1 MFPMCPVVK
10 LDGKVRLCVDY
21 RRLNQVTPQ
30 IQQVIPTLDD
40 VLERAGGARVLSKMD
55 LAKGYY
61 QVGMEDEARDL
72 TTFVSPWGKFKFNRM
87 PFGLRNAPAI
97 FQSLM
102 ESVLR
107 TCNEF
112 ASVYIDDVLIY
123 SNTRDEHVTHVQAV
137 LEALGEAGLT
147 AKPSKCQW
155 GRQHLEYLGHQ
166 VGCGKVA
173 VPAHNVEDM
182 KNFKLP
188 ITKRDL

>member
-1 MFPMCPVVK
+1 MVSPCVPVVK
-10 LDGKVRLCVDY
+10 PDGKVRLCVDY
-21 RRLNQVTPQ
+21 RHLNQVAPQ

-40 VLERAGGARVLSKMD
+40 VLERAGGTRVLSKMD

-61 QVGMEDEARDL
+61 EVGMEDEARDL
-72 TTFVSPWGKFKFNRM
+72 TTFVFPWGKFKFNRM

-102 ESVLR
+102 ETVLR
-107 TCNEF
+107 KCNEF

-123 SNTRDEHVTHVQAV
+123 SNTWDEHLTHVQAV

-155 GRQHLEYLGHQ
+155 EQQHLEYLGHQ
-166 VGCGKVA
+166 VGCGNVA
-173 VPAHNVEDM
+173 VPAHRVEE
-182 KNFKLP
+182 
-188 ITKRDL
+188 